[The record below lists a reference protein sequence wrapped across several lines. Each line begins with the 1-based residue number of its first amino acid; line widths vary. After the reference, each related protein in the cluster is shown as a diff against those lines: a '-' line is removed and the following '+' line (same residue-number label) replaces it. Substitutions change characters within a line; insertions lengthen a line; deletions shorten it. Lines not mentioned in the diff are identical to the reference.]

1 MIVKD
6 AVVPDEVPLLR
17 SLFREYQEAIGI
29 SLCFQDFEAELA
41 GLPGANA
48 PPEGCLLLAW
58 DGPTPIGCAAV
69 RPIEP
74 GICELKRLYVRPGRR
89 GGGLGR
95 TLAIAAI
102 EKSAAA
108 GHRKMR
114 LDTLSTMVE

>member
-1 MIVKD
+1 MIIKD
-6 AVVPDEVPLLR
+6 ANVPADVPTVR
-17 SLFREYQEAIGI
+17 ALFREYQEAIGVSI
-29 SLCFQDFEAELA
+29 CFQDFEAELA
-41 GLPGANA
+41 GLPGAYA
-48 PPEGCLLLAW
+48 PPAGCLLLAW

-74 GICELKRLYVRPGRR
+74 GICELKRLYVRPGHR

-102 EKSAAA
+102 EKSTAA

-114 LDTLSTMVE
+114 LD